1 MTTAAVALRQA
12 LKERIAPL
20 LEELRTSTRFTTATG
35 PVVADKVEK
44 DADALVEATAVDLE
58 LMLAEL
64 VPAEFN
70 AVTLADTD
78 LIKWFPWESRKTDAG
93 KLLRAWAGGAYPS
106 RPWPEGVTPEEVA
119 AWMLPAL
126 KRHNHSLADDG
137 PEDIPVG
144 QWEAWAAERQRGITE
159 LRARMTP
166 GQPLEEWGALNA
178 EVEAIERAYE
188 ARFLAWENSANNSL
202 VKVARGFT
210 YPNGTKIP
218 PSLRAPVLKY
228 PATGE
233 PWTWWPE
240 TMVTLYLANPVTVAA
255 RCMRALERLDTRQT
269 EEAHLSTARRA
280 LKELDV
286 DEANMGR
293 LAGDLADELRKR
305 IAEARAL
312 LNVDAVLESIR
323 KPSSHTML
331 PWDEKAA
338 AYFDG
343 LSTADN
349 TRGRETAEMLRT
361 AACTR
366 WTEGKDLFRFWTP
379 QQPHGAPLVA
389 LTLAKVL
396 WKDVVEPHLNRR
408 ERWLS
413 PALAA
418 QVYDRVTDAMTRH
431 VQPNRDGTLVA
442 RDGRQML
449 LAIDSRVLT
458 PNMNASGKLDR
469 QRIAEMGEDGRLLE
483 HGLSLVGSYNAHKLV
498 RFVPRA
504 CLESKWRDPS
514 GDFRVLRFNAYAEL
528 AEAAGMKGGK
538 RLDDDVRALAYVY
551 DAFRVTLDDGSND
564 RLWTRGEYMAK
575 TGGRPRRAV
584 TLTASPLLLPH
595 TQEQYVDDSRWL
607 IPLVAV
613 PPVVGLEH
621 AGQQAS
627 LQLLIVRHMR
637 TLAAQMV
644 ERGGVDIPDAVWLEL
659 ATKAGVPASLL
670 PRVRER
676 WLADGEDGAAFLAK
690 AGNLYTLAPAYK
702 DALEFLRRGGQKTI
716 AGRKGAKEAKAEKA
730 RRIGGGRKRKS

>member
-1 MTTAAVALRQA
+1 MTTAAALRQA
-12 LKERIAPL
+12 LRERIAPL
-20 LEELRTSTRFTTATG
+20 MEELRASTPTHDHDQRRT
-35 PVVADKVEK
+35 VAKQVE
-44 DADALVEATAVDLE
+44 ADSGALVEATAVDLE

-64 VPAEFN
+64 VPVEFH
-70 AVTLADTD
+70 AVTLADPE
-78 LIKWFPWESRKTDAG
+78 LIKWFPWESRQTAAG
-93 KLLRAWAGGAYPS
+93 KLLRAWAGGAHPS
-106 RPWPEGVTPEEVA
+106 RPLPEGVTPEEVA
-119 AWMLPAL
+119 TWMLPAL

-137 PEDIPVG
+137 PEDIPVE
-144 QWEAWAAERQRGITE
+144 QWEAWSAERQRGITE

-178 EVEAIERAYE
+178 EEEEIERAYE
-188 ARFLAWENSANNSL
+188 ARVVEWENKANNSL

-210 YPNGTKIP
+210 YPNGTKVP
-218 PSLRAPVLKY
+218 PSLRAPVLTH
-228 PATGE
+228 PVTG

-240 TMVTLYLANPVTVAA
+240 AMVTLYLANPVTVAA

-269 EEAHLSTARRA
+269 EEAHLSTARTA
-280 LKELDV
+280 LKELEV
-286 DEANMGR
+286 NDENMGR

-305 IAEARAL
+305 IAEARAVL
-312 LNVDAVLESIR
+312 DVNAVLESIR

-343 LSTADN
+343 LSTDDN

-361 AACTR
+361 TARTR
-366 WTEGKDLFRFWTP
+366 WTEDKDLFRLWTP
-379 QQPHGAPLVA
+379 QQPHGAPLFA
-389 LTLAKVL
+389 FTLAKVL
-396 WKDVVEPHLNRR
+396 WKDVVEPQLNRR

-431 VQPNRDGTLVA
+431 VQPNKDGTLVA

-644 ERGGVDIPDAVWLEL
+644 ERGGVDIPDAAWLEL

-676 WLADGEDGAAFLAK
+676 WLTDGEDGAAFLAK
-690 AGNLYTLAPAYK
+690 AGKLYTLAPAYK